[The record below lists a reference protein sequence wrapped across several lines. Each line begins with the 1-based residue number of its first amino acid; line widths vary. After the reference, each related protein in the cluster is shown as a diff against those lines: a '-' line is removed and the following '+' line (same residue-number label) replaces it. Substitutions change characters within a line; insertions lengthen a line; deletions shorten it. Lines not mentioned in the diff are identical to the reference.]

1 MRGQAIREDGYH
13 PRTGISRL
21 YAASHMPQGDKIM
34 IDSYKILKYKYIIR
48 CDLCEKPLD
57 TQVNECE
64 NLTKIEANYAGLGF
78 RTDDG
83 ILCVE
88 DKAGM
93 CDFHICNACIATIYR
108 SHKSRLDNRD

>member
-1 MRGQAIREDGYH
+1 MIESRAIKEYH
-13 PRTGISRL
+13 
-21 YAASHMPQGDKIM
+21 YVVK
-34 IDSYKILKYKYIIR
+34 
-48 CDLCEKPLD
+48 CDLCNKYIASTMAKFDDEASL
-57 TQVNECE
+57 
-64 NLTKIEANYAGLGF
+64 NLPFAGLGF
-78 RTDDG
+78 REDDG